1 MFCEILVKFIDK
13 FHQIEKNYKGVD
25 ENIVRTKSGKD
36 LLERL
41 NAFDDR
47 LLFFRNTA
55 NCNYSAQCAQSSQ
68 FGN

>member
-13 FHQIEKNYKGVD
+13 FHQIEKNYKMLVAANV
-25 ENIVRTKSGKD
+25 ENKIIRKPVAYSTGR
-36 LLERL
+36 RMI
-41 NAFDDR
+41 F
-47 LLFFRNTA
+47 LFFRNTA